1 MVSAL
6 GVLRIAVLVAVGSGL
21 GYLARVGTPGRWY
34 ERLSER
40 FIYGVPWGS
49 LVTVLGVVGFYLIA
63 QSGLSHWESP
73 VVLAFRSWSYLY
85 PEGLLAAGFAH
96 ASSDHLLGNMI
107 GTAVLA
113 PIVEYAWSHY
123 PPPRA
128 AETSEF
134 EHPPP
139 GQSQPETTRPTAN
152 GLRHNPWIRALLIFP
167 VAVTVVSI
175 VTSVL
180 AVGWS
185 IGFSGTVFAFGGFAV
200 IYFPVTTILAMVAFS
215 GTGVI
220 VRTLQ
225 QPVLRATAE
234 PGAPGP
240 PSWFGVNVQ
249 AHLLGFLIGVLLAL
263 ALLAHRNERREPVR
277 VFAATVVFGLTRQ
290 LWSIAI
296 SGGEGV
302 FIQHRAIGVIFVF
315 VLTVL
320 ITAIVAASDRPL
332 PGLFA
337 DYQFVT
343 SRRTL
348 AYLWLGAVTLVAGV
362 LWVQLVQ
369 SGIGLV
375 GGALFV
381 ISLVILALPALPVA
395 VPDGIV
401 ATPISHRQV
410 LVFTLAAF
418 ALVVA
423 LPSFASNAP
432 GMSEDPLADEERLTV
447 GDYQITYAEGLPHGR
462 IGGNESGLIV
472 VSEPR
477 GVWTTVTDKNQL
489 ARQGE
494 TSTVVGGFGW
504 RETVEANRTGWE
516 LSRGDS
522 AYVVDIEHDGTVR
535 RSFTSDAET
544 ADLRIANHT
553 IAVVPGTETF
563 SLRASRDG
571 ETVGTTPIPAR
582 NETSEI
588 GPIRFTT
595 QLDGASRS
603 VFAEQNGTRVLIATK
618 EE

>member
-1 MVSAL
+1 MVSTL
-6 GVLRIAVLVAVGSGL
+6 GILRIAVLVAVGSGL
-21 GYLARVGTPGRWY
+21 GYLARVGAPGRWY
-34 ERLSER
+34 EQLSGR

-49 LVTVLGVVGFYLIA
+49 LVTVLGVVAFYLFA

-107 GTAVLA
+107 GTVVLA

-128 AETSEF
+128 TETSGF

-139 GQSQPETTRPTAN
+139 GHAQPETSRPTAN
-152 GLRHNPWIRALLIFP
+152 CLRHNPWVRALLIFP
-167 VAVTVVSI
+167 FAVIVVSI

-200 IYFPVTTILAMVAFS
+200 IYFPVTTILAMVGFT

-220 VRTLQ
+220 VRALRE
-225 QPVLRATAE
+225 PVLRATAE
-234 PGAPGP
+234 SGAPGP

-249 AHLLGFLIGVLLAL
+249 AHLLGFLIGILLAL
-263 ALLAHRNERREPVR
+263 ALLAHRNERRDPVR
-277 VFAATVVFGLTRQ
+277 VFAATLVFALTRQ
-290 LWSIAI
+290 LWSLAI

-320 ITAIVAASDRPL
+320 ITAIVAASDQPL
-332 PGLFA
+332 PALLGDFRI
-337 DYQFVT
+337 VP

-348 AYLWLGAVTLVAGV
+348 AYLWLGAVGVVAGFV
-362 LWVQLVQ
+362 WVQLVQ
-369 SGIGLV
+369 SGIDLV

-381 ISLVILALPALPVA
+381 ISLAILALPALPVA
-395 VPDGIV
+395 LPDGIV

-410 LVFTLAAF
+410 LIFTLAVV

-432 GMSEDPLADEERLTV
+432 GMNDDPLAGEEGLTV
-447 GDYQITYAEGLPHGR
+447 GDYQITYAEDLPHGR
-462 IGGNESGLIV
+462 IGGNESGLVV
-472 VSEPR
+472 VSERR

-489 ARQGE
+489 ARRGE
-494 TSTVVGGFGW
+494 TTTVVGGFGW
-504 RETVEANRTGWE
+504 RETVAANRTGWE
-516 LSRGDS
+516 LSRGDA
-522 AYVVDIEHDGTVR
+522 AYVVDIEHDSTVR
-535 RSFTSDAET
+535 RSFTSEAVT
-544 ADLRIANHT
+544 ADLLLANHS
-553 IAVVPGTETF
+553 IAVVPGRETF
-563 SLRASRDG
+563 SLRVTRDG
-571 ETVGTTPIPAR
+571 ETVGTTPIPGR
-582 NETSEI
+582 NETGTA
-588 GPIRFTT
+588 GPIQFST
-595 QLDGASRS
+595 QLDGATRS
-603 VFAEQNGTRVLIATK
+603 VFAHRNGTRILIATQ
-618 EE
+618 EG